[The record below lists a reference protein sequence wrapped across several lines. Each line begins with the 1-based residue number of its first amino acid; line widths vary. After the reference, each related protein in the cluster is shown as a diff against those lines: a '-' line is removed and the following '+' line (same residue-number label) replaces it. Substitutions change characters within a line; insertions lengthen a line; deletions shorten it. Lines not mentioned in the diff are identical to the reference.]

1 MPANGSSNEV
11 SFQKKERGK
20 KVLNIIVSGESVN
33 HFPYFFITFF
43 KRGMIYWENSNVCIG
58 EEKKKG

>member
-1 MPANGSSNEV
+1 MPANDSGNEV
-11 SFQKKERGK
+11 SFREKERGK
-20 KVLNIIVSGESVN
+20 KVLNIIVSGESVD

-43 KRGMIYWENSNVCIG
+43 KRGIYWENSNVCIG